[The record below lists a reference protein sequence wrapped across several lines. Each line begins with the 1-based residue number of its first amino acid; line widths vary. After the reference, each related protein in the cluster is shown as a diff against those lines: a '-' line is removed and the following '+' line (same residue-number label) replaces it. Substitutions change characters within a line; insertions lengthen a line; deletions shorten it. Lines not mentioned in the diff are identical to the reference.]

1 MNLFVSRLN
10 KIWDRITSDELLH
23 NKGLGNEIG
32 FYIFDY
38 PPEKEP
44 QMREHIRFIIKR
56 FEKERAELSV
66 IHIDLFDLMIGYLKE
81 RNLLDKTLHYEK
93 NKGSDVVLKDLS
105 KTLNAGK
112 LAQEFA
118 QKVEPENR
126 DLVLVS
132 GVGKIW
138 PLLRSHL
145 LLNNLQPLM
154 GNTPLVM
161 FYPGRYSGQDLRLFD
176 RLEGKNYYRA
186 FRLI

>member
-1 MNLFVSRLN
+1 MNLFENRLN

-38 PPEKEP
+38 PPENELH
-44 QMREHIRFIIKR
+44 MREHIRFLMKR
-56 FEKERAELSV
+56 FEKEKAELSV
-66 IHIDLFDLMIGYLKE
+66 VHIDLFDLMIRYLKD
-81 RNLLDKTLHYEK
+81 RNLLDKTLQYEK
-93 NKGSDVVLKDLS
+93 EKGSDAVLKNLGKALS
-105 KTLNAGK
+105 AGR
-112 LAQEFA
+112 LAEEFTR
-118 QKVEPENR
+118 KVEPENR

-161 FYPGRYSGQDLRLFD
+161 FYPGKYSGQDLRLFD

-186 FRLI
+186 FQLI

>member
-1 MNLFVSRLN
+1 MNLFENRLN

-38 PPEKEP
+38 PPENELH
-44 QMREHIRFIIKR
+44 MREHIRFLMKR
-56 FEKERAELSV
+56 FEKEKTELSV
-66 IHIDLFDLMIGYLKE
+66 VHIDLFDLMIEYLKD
-81 RNLLDKTLHYEK
+81 RNLLDKTLQYEK
-93 NKGSDVVLKDLS
+93 DKGSDAVLKGLG
-105 KTLNAGK
+105 KTLNAGR
-112 LAQEFA
+112 LAEEVT
-118 QKVEPENR
+118 QKVQPENL

-161 FYPGRYSGQDLRLFD
+161 FYPGKYSGQDLRLFD

>member
-1 MNLFVSRLN
+1 MNTFEDRLN
-10 KIWDRITSDELLH
+10 KIWDKITSDELLH

-38 PPEKEP
+38 PPENEL
-44 QMREHIRFIIKR
+44 QMREHIGFLMKR
-56 FEKERAELSV
+56 FEKEKSELSV
-66 IHIDLFDLMIGYLKE
+66 IHIDLFNLMVEYLKE
-81 RNLLDKTLHYEK
+81 RNLLDKTLQYEK
-93 NKGSDVVLKDLS
+93 NKGSDAVLKGLS
-105 KTLNAGK
+105 KTLSAGR
-112 LAQEFA
+112 LAQEFSR
-118 QKVEPENR
+118 KVEPEEC
-126 DLVLVS
+126 DLILVS
-132 GVGKIW
+132 GIGKIW